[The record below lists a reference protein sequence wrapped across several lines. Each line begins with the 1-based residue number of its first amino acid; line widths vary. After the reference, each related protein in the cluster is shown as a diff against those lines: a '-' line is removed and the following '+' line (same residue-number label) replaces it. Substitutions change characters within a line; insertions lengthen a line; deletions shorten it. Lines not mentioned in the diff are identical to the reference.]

1 MRNKRNNIPEK
12 NLSLQARWN
21 LKLLLEPIVLEPV
34 KKNMEKLNGWRFNS
48 LKRVHQ
54 LINFADNYHKLNYR
68 TRAIVYFLL
77 HFSVRL
83 ILQTIYVLRNL
94 GLKSK
99 FIIKSGL

>member
-1 MRNKRNNIPEK
+1 MRNKRNIPEK